1 MAEVKS
7 VEVMVKVQA
16 GITERDL
23 TILTELG
30 LLLCSTF
37 MSLTSLKGRNR
48 SCQWSVV
55 VFLLDK
61 E

>member
-1 MAEVKS
+1 M
-7 VEVMVKVQA
+7 EVMVKVQA